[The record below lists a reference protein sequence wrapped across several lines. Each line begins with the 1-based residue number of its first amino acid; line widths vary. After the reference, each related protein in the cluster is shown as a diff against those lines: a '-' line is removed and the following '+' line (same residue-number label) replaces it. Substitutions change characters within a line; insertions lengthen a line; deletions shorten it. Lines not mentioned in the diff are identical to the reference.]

1 MARRYFE
8 ARKGRIEI
16 IPMIDVMF
24 FLLVFFIMITLQM
37 IPDQGLALQLPRSS
51 RSRRLA
57 HPHFTIDIEKSGSVS
72 VKGRTYDMTRLEY
85 LLRSDGDP
93 ARTRL
98 TIAADRN
105 VPFQDFIHVMD
116 TCQKAG
122 VSDIGI
128 AAKPA
133 G

>member
-1 MARRYFE
+1 MTRRYFE

-51 RSRRLA
+51 RARRLP
-57 HPHFTIDIEKSGSVS
+57 HPHFTIEIEKNGSVR
-72 VKGRTYDMTRLEY
+72 VLGRAYDLTGLEY
-85 LLRSDGDP
+85 LLRSDGNP
-93 ARTRL
+93 AKTRL

-105 VPFQDFIHVMD
+105 VPFQEFIHVMD

>member
-1 MARRYFE
+1 MTRRYFE

-51 RSRRLA
+51 RARRLP
-57 HPHFTIDIEKSGSVS
+57 HPHFTIEIENNGSVR
-72 VKGRTYDMTRLEY
+72 VQGRAYDLTGLEY
-85 LLRSDGDP
+85 LLRSDGNP
-93 ARTRL
+93 AKTRL

-105 VPFQDFIHVMD
+105 VPFQEFIHVMD

-133 G
+133 R

>member
-37 IPDQGLALQLPRSS
+37 IPDQGMALQLPRSS
-51 RSRRLA
+51 RSRRLP

-133 G
+133 D

>member
-1 MARRYFE
+1 MERRYFE
-8 ARKGRIEI
+8 TRRGRIEI

-37 IPDQGLALQLPRSS
+37 IPDQGLTLQLPRSS
-51 RSRRLA
+51 RSRLLP
-57 HPHFTIDIEKSGSVS
+57 HPHFTIDIEKNGSVS
-72 VKGRTYDMTRLEY
+72 VKGRTYDLTRLEY
-85 LLRSDGDP
+85 LLRSDGNP
-93 ARTRL
+93 AKTQI

-105 VPFQDFIHVMD
+105 LPFQDFIHVMD

-128 AAKPA
+128 AARLA

>member
-1 MARRYFE
+1 MERRYFE

-51 RSRRLA
+51 RARRLPQ
-57 HPHFTIDIEKSGSVS
+57 PHFTIDIEKSGSVS

-105 VPFQDFIHVMD
+105 VSFQDFIHVMD

-128 AAKPA
+128 AARPA

>member
-51 RSRRLA
+51 RSRRLP

-93 ARTRL
+93 AKTRL

-116 TCQKAG
+116 TCRKAG